1 MTITSETVRSI
12 FAKLSSEAPGEF
24 FQHVADNVS
33 WTVLGTH
40 PLAGLY
46 TSKHD
51 FQEAT
56 FARLGKL
63 FDGSL
68 KLFTRQVLVDG
79 DQAAVELFARATAKS
94 GVQFNNDYCWICRF
108 QGEQIVEVRAYLDSA
123 LVAEVI
129 ERG

>member
-1 MTITSETVRSI
+1 MSIISEAVRSI
-12 FAKLSSEAPGEF
+12 FAKLSSEAPEEF
-24 FQHVADNVS
+24 FQYVADDVS

-56 FARLGKL
+56 FALLGKL
-63 FDGSL
+63 FDSSL
-68 KLFTRQVLVDG
+68 KLFTRQVLIDG
-79 DQAAVELFARATAKS
+79 DRATVELFVRSTSKN

-108 QGEQIVEVRAYLDSA
+108 QGKKIVEVRAYLDSA

-129 ERG
+129 EHG